1 MSDDTYYITP
11 HEAALAVVATA
22 MKKARL
28 RLDTLIINSILGGV
42 LFSAGG
48 MLHTCAQAENQEL
61 WNTNPGIVHL
71 LQGLVYPIGLFYVV
85 IMGADLFNSNILYF
99 SVGVCRGAVTIL
111 DLAISWT
118 VSWFFNLGANLFVC
132 YVICYLSGALTSE
145 SYVTGTIQIAMEKEA
160 CSFIQTFLK
169 SIAANFCVCLA
180 VYLQLLAKP
189 PHVKLILMA
198 LPVFTFVTM
207 GFNHAVADMF
217 LVPMGMFNGA
227 PISVGTFIWKLL
239 IPAALGNA
247 LGGSVFG
254 ITVPWYLHLVVVE
267 RDRKLLNLPKFEA
280 KDEQPELEM
289 DSRVVRVPSEKEE
302 MDSSD
307 QDEINQGENYDP
319 VSYRPQAPR
328 LSPQNTRTSGS
339 LYRVSRNMSR
349 LSQKK
354 HKLSSPPGVFPVLGM
369 GRPLSR
375 ERTIASS
382 NDRDEGDSDDIIN
395 SPDDLSL
402 ASDRDSTL
410 DRFSR
415 RSSAKINQKERQ
427 QLEEEEY
434 KREGGYNARENSL
447 GANLKRVLSRKRTDT
462 MEDIESAMDQG
473 EKTPVHKNSGTSLM
487 RSISRSLGQ
496 IPPDNANDYSRR
508 LSSHNITPRAANA
521 SDNIAG
527 IDNYDMRDAYQ
538 NPPRRPSI
546 AHAPSSI
553 RTSTSNSRI
562 PLSRLRNPT
571 IHTSHD
577 NDNFEQQS
585 IISRDP

>member
-1 MSDDTYYITP
+1 MSDDTLYITP

-48 MLHTCAQAENQEL
+48 MLHVCAQAENQQL
-61 WNTNPGIVHL
+61 WNTNPGIVHF

-99 SVGVCRGAVTIL
+99 SVGVCRGAVTVL
-111 DLAISWT
+111 DLLISWS
-118 VSWFFNLGANLFVC
+118 VSWFFNLGANLFIC
-132 YVICYLSGALTSE
+132 YVICYLSGALTTE
-145 SYVTGTIQIAMEKEA
+145 SYVAGTIQIAMEKEA
-160 CSFIQTFLK
+160 CSFIQTFLR

-189 PHVKLILMA
+189 PHVKLLLMG
-198 LPVFTFVTM
+198 LPVFTFVPM

-239 IPAALGNA
+239 IPAALGNS
-247 LGGSVFG
+247 LGGSIFG
-254 ITVPWYLHLVVVE
+254 IVVPWYLHLVVVE
-267 RDRKLLNLPKFEA
+267 RDRKLLNLPKYDA

-302 MDSSD
+302 ELDSSD
-307 QDEINQGENYDP
+307 QDEIANGESFDP

-328 LSPQNTRTSGS
+328 LSPHNTRASGLS
-339 LYRVSRNMSR
+339 RVSTNMSR
-349 LSQKK
+349 RS
-354 HKLSSPPGVFPVLGM
+354 HTSRKLSSPPGVFPVLGM
-369 GRPLSR
+369 GRPLSK

-382 NDRDEGDSDDIIN
+382 NDHDEGDSDDIIN

-402 ASDRDSTL
+402 ASDRDSNF

-415 RSSAKINQKERQ
+415 RSSGKVNKKERQ
-427 QLEEEEY
+427 RLEEEEY
-434 KREGGYNARENSL
+434 EREGGYNARENSI
-447 GANLKRVLSRKRTDT
+447 GANLKKVLSRKPTDT
-462 MEDIESAMDQG
+462 MEDIETAMG
-473 EKTPVHKNSGTSLM
+473 EPEKTPIQKNSGSNLM
-487 RSISRSLGQ
+487 RSISRSFSPR
-496 IPPDNANDYSRR
+496 PPENAKDYSRR
-508 LSSHNITPRAANA
+508 LSTHSITPRAANA

-553 RTSTSNSRI
+553 RTSDSRI

-571 IHTSHD
+571 LHTSHD